1 MGHVFEPAAS
11 GRSKCRACGQAL
23 RRGELRFGERLP
35 NLFGEG
41 DMTLWFHPRCAA
53 YKRPQPFLQALIA
66 TTLVIPERAAL
77 ERIAGAGAV
86 HRRLPRIDGADRAP
100 TGQARCRHCR
110 ESIERA
116 SWRIRVVFY
125 EEGRFFPGGFVHLAC
140 REPYFE
146 TSEVLE
152 RLLDLSPGLSAEER
166 ADLAGACAFAS
177 ERSR

>member
-1 MGHVFEPAAS
+1 M
-11 GRSKCRACGQAL
+11 
-23 RRGELRFGERLP
+23 
-35 NLFGEG
+35 
-41 DMTLWFHPRCAA
+41 
-53 YKRPQPFLQALIA
+53 
-66 TTLVIPERAAL
+66 IPERAAL

-110 ESIERA
+110 EPIERA

-166 ADLAGACAFAS
+166 ADLARCVRDLHRSGADNV
-177 ERSR
+177 R

>member
-1 MGHVFEPAAS
+1 MAHVFEPAAS
-11 GRSKCRACGQAL
+11 GRSKCRACGRAL

-53 YKRPQPFLQALIA
+53 YKRPQPFLQALDDTA
-66 TTLVIPERAAL
+66 LVIPERAAL
-77 ERIAGAGAV
+77 ERIAGDGAA
-86 HRRLPRIDGADRAP
+86 HRRLPRIDGADRSP

-110 ESIERA
+110 EPIERA

-125 EEGRFFPGGFVHLAC
+125 EEGRFFPGGFVHLGC

-146 TSEVLE
+146 NSEVLE

-166 ADLAGACAFAS
+166 ADLAGACAIAS
-177 ERSR
+177 ERGQ